1 MRKMR
6 CRAIRT
12 PRRRA
17 QFSHQEHV
25 WKLFNKKSPNGS
37 TFAGW
42 LWNQTDYSSWQH
54 LVQKCTQGCLPWS
67 TVLYSGLTALGPKM
81 YTGLAALGTKMYIGL
96 AALGTKMYPGLP
108 ALKTVLYSRLT
119 ALGPKMYIGLAALG
133 TKMYPRLPA
142 LKYCVVCRAAFPD
155 VLCCTQGRQ
164 PLVQKCT

>member
-1 MRKMR
+1 MLTKMREMR

-12 PRRRA
+12 PRWRA

-25 WKLFNKKSPNGS
+25 WKLFNEKSPNGS
-37 TFAGW
+37 SFAGW
-42 LWNQTDYSSWQH
+42 LWNQTDYSSWQP

-81 YTGLAALGTKMYIGL
+81 YIGL

-108 ALKTVLYSRLT
+108 ALKYRVVPRADSLWSKNVPRAGRLWSKN
-119 ALGPKMYIGLAALG
+119 GP
-133 TKMYPRLPA
+133 
-142 LKYCVVCRAAFPD
+142 RAACPE
-155 VLCCTQGRQ
+155 VLCCTQGCQ